1 LEQHSPSL
9 SLHNWPL
16 RRILSNRKMEAASTP
31 RISGPYLDNYVGRN
45 VMVVG
50 KVVQLRGDQAIIDA
64 DGNVT
69 AHLNRVSSSL
79 QLLPDIRRKQRQ
91 KVA

>member
-1 LEQHSPSL
+1 
-9 SLHNWPL
+9 
-16 RRILSNRKMEAASTP
+16 MEAASTP

-69 AHLNRVSSSL
+69 AHLNRVSFPSEFHL
-79 QLLPDIRRKQRQ
+79 RRRRRCERETKCGSTCRQ
-91 KVA
+91 PEGIATSDTTRN

>member
-1 LEQHSPSL
+1 
-9 SLHNWPL
+9 
-16 RRILSNRKMEAASTP
+16 MEATSTP
-31 RISGPYLDNYVGRN
+31 RVSGPFLDNYVGRN

-79 QLLPDIRRKQRQ
+79 ASNFFLYNDTKGRQ
-91 KVA
+91 KGGLPCG